1 MPAYPALWHSI
12 VETKDLHSEEG
23 EQVLALIG
31 KVSNKILMIPW
42 DRVKATCSIELEM
55 IREIAEGLPDARI

>member
-23 EQVLALIG
+23 EMVLALIG

>member
-23 EQVLALIG
+23 EMVLALIG
-31 KVSNKILMIPW
+31 KVSNRMLMVPLDI
-42 DRVKATCSIELEM
+42 VKKTNAIELEM
-55 IREIAEGLPDARI
+55 IREIAERLPDARI